1 MNKKTE
7 KNPRGSGR
15 KKLGHKLY
23 QRRISPELFKKMDEL
38 LNKLKNDIY

>member
-7 KNPRGSGR
+7 KNPKGAGR
-15 KKLGHKLY
+15 QKLGNKLY

-38 LNKLKNDIY
+38 LKKLKNE